1 MKRIVGGVSTSV
13 GQNEGSLVLSL
24 KTPNIAGCGERFS
37 SEYSFGSKRSSH
49 FNISLTK
56 PFSSKYHSE

>member
-1 MKRIVGGVSTSV
+1 MKRIVGGVSTSM
-13 GQNEGSLVLSL
+13 GQNEGSIVLSL
-24 KTPNIAGCGERFS
+24 KTPNIAGRGERFS
-37 SEYSFGSKRSSH
+37 SEYSFGSKRSSN